1 MPTSVVIS
9 AVIGF
14 IIVFAT
20 NISMAIFVGLF
31 FALVMWAITGFKF
44 NKSEDNSDQLNNIL
58 NPFSKKISPHDVGI
72 GLAVMLDTSCP
83 VSSIS
88 QEEKNLLQ
96 DMGLSVAQYHQEII
110 ALCASAQECAV
121 MSSKISKEI
130 KEEILDSYRE
140 AWENV
145 KNANARGAAT
155 HRLFQKRRLAYL
167 SAFNEDLSAFN
178 EGGRDQVGTRIA
190 FAFCDA
196 ITEYVFDTSKNGFG
210 YMLSVIRADSSF
222 MTHVELSRVAIE
234 KQVC

>member
-1 MPTSVVIS
+1 MPTSVVI
-9 AVIGF
+9 AAMIGFVIGF
-14 IIVFAT
+14 TT
-20 NISMAIFVGLF
+20 NILMAISMGLF
-31 FALVMWAITGFKF
+31 FSLVMWAITGFKF
-44 NKSEDNSDQLNNIL
+44 NKSENNSDQFNNIL
-58 NPFSKKISPHDVGI
+58 NPFPKKISPHDVGV

-88 QEEKNLLQ
+88 KEEENLLQ
-96 DMGLSVAQYHQEII
+96 EMGLSVAQYHQEII

-121 MSSKISKEI
+121 MNSRISKEI

-167 SAFNEDLSAFN
+167 SAFSEDLSAFN
-178 EGGRDQVGTRIA
+178 EDGRDQVGTRIT
-190 FAFCDA
+190 FTFCNA
-196 ITEYVFDTSKNGFG
+196 ITEYVFDASKNGFG